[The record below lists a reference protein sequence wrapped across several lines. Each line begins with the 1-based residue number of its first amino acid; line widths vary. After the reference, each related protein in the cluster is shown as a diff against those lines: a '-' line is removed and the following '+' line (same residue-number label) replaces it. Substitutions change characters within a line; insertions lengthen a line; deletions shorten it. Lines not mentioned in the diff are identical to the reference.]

1 MEKQFDEM
9 LHEFINLNIQGVDL
23 ENEKELTSLYI
34 SEKNYQ
40 ERRNMPGNASTG
52 VIVRVGDICYID
64 YGKAYQREIGYQ
76 HFGLVLSMCNDKIF
90 VVPMTSNKK
99 SYMQAMSEDN
109 PNGKSHLLR
118 FKKVGN
124 MKNDT
129 VLFLN
134 DVKFI
139 NPARVIDV
147 KGHISKNSHLFAY
160 IKMAVMNIIMK

>member
-40 ERRNMPGNASTG
+40 ERRNMPSNASTG

-76 HFGLVLSMCNDKIF
+76 HFG
-90 VVPMTSNKK
+90 
-99 SYMQAMSEDN
+99 
-109 PNGKSHLLR
+109 
-118 FKKVGN
+118 
-124 MKNDT
+124 
-129 VLFLN
+129 
-134 DVKFI
+134 
-139 NPARVIDV
+139 
-147 KGHISKNSHLFAY
+147 
-160 IKMAVMNIIMK
+160 